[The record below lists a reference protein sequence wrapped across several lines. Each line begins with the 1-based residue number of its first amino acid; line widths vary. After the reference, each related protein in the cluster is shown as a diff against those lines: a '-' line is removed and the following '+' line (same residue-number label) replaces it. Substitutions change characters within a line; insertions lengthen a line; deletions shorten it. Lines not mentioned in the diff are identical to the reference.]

1 MMYMYIVH
9 KGHDE
14 TLILYVH
21 IQLYI
26 SVQRGESVRPGVYIV
41 YQQWLVCVCVCVC
54 VCVRGWL
61 MLIPPCGG
69 PGNIVDRRIG
79 RH

>member
-54 VCVRGWL
+54 MCEGVADADSSTWWPR
-61 MLIPPCGG
+61 
-69 PGNIVDRRIG
+69 
-79 RH
+79 

>member
-54 VCVRGWL
+54 VYV
-61 MLIPPCGG
+61 
-69 PGNIVDRRIG
+69 
-79 RH
+79 